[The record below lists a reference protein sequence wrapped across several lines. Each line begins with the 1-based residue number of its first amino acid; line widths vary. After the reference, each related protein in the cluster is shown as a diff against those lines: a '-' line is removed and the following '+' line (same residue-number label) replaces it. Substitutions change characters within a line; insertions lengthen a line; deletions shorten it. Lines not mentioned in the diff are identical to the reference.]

1 MRVPARTVSISVLA
15 LAVALATAM
24 TGCIERGVRF
34 EAKIDQPAAPGVAS
48 TAPTKLSESDAETAQ
63 EPEDAPISGT
73 VSESSDVDDA
83 ALDALV
89 EAVEAELPVGQDDG
103 GDVLGGGFDGARIVP
118 LTRSSGAPGPWLVH
132 TVGGRLYEPRFD
144 HFIAVFDR
152 VDGEWLELDRI
163 DLTCPD
169 YLGEASVTLTQ
180 PQPPG
185 DALWLTADGGIGAH
199 SGCFQVVAWDGA
211 ALELELL
218 AENTN
223 GSPGAGWVED
233 LDGDDSP
240 EVVLDHTEPYI
251 FCYACGV
258 RLFDAEVMRWVDGQ
272 LEPVVLERLDV
283 ASPESGVPA
292 GPGKPT
298 VPGAP
303 AAAAATKEGIGDAAL
318 GSAGNG
324 GMVSG
329 SAAQLN
335 DRAIDLAEASLYPEA
350 LDLLANARE
359 LAPDNSDVRWNA
371 LLIELFA
378 QHRGELAEQEAYPA
392 LTNVFYGDYAKAV
405 DALREHP
412 PEAIF
417 SLDSPLII
425 GTPAEGWTEELSTH
439 LATFADGAIAVSP
452 DNAAA
457 HFMRAWGRYLADP
470 ADPAVIEDVARAA
483 DLVPTDELFR
493 AAMEYLGADGG

>member
-1 MRVPARTVSISVLA
+1 
-15 LAVALATAM
+15 
-24 TGCIERGVRF
+24 
-34 EAKIDQPAAPGVAS
+34 
-48 TAPTKLSESDAETAQ
+48 
-63 EPEDAPISGT
+63 
-73 VSESSDVDDA
+73 
-83 ALDALV
+83 
-89 EAVEAELPVGQDDG
+89 
-103 GDVLGGGFDGARIVP
+103 
-118 LTRSSGAPGPWLVH
+118 
-132 TVGGRLYEPRFD
+132 
-144 HFIAVFDR
+144 
-152 VDGEWLELDRI
+152 
-163 DLTCPD
+163 
-169 YLGEASVTLTQ
+169 
-180 PQPPG
+180 
-185 DALWLTADGGIGAH
+185 
-199 SGCFQVVAWDGA
+199 
-211 ALELELL
+211 
-218 AENTN
+218 
-223 GSPGAGWVED
+223 
-233 LDGDDSP
+233 
-240 EVVLDHTEPYI
+240 
-251 FCYACGV
+251 
-258 RLFDAEVMRWVDGQ
+258 
-272 LEPVVLERLDV
+272 
-283 ASPESGVPA
+283 VPA

-329 SAAQLN
+329 SAGQLN